1 MNLGKIDCKS
11 ISYKIK
17 SSEKSEDFFLFILK
31 LHNVTLCIKLA
42 FFFFLFL
49 LIFIYMFV
57 LNNINVFFI
66 MTKEEKKAR
75 FIEKGKNE

>member
-1 MNLGKIDCKS
+1 MHKIS
-11 ISYKIK
+11 
-17 SSEKSEDFFLFILK
+17 
-31 LHNVTLCIKLA
+31 V
-42 FFFFLFL
+42 FFFLFL

-66 MTKEEKKAR
+66 IKKEEKKAR